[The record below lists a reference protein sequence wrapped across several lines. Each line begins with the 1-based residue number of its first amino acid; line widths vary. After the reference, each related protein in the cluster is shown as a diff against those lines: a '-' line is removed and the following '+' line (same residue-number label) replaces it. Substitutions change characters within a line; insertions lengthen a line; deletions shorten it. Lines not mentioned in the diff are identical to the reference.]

1 MLKKKSIK
9 YCFSRKW
16 KEEEEIHQLLYKYYN
31 KPEEMLVPAIRPGA
45 GLPSEIVNF
54 YKKFKENVKK

>member
-1 MLKKKSIK
+1 
-9 YCFSRKW
+9 
-16 KEEEEIHQLLYKYYN
+16 
-31 KPEEMLVPAIRPGA
+31 MLVPAIRPGA